1 MKNKILLT
9 SIMTSVLLFSGC
21 TNNNNEASNNNSPSN
36 IQSYNGP
43 SNTDGVKSHPLILTS
58 ESTIPCPFIST
69 NDFIYFPNWNDENR
83 ISSISKSSIKTN
95 IITSDI
101 NDFFNYSTN
110 YLTIVDNTIYFSDIS
125 CSNYLSSIN
134 LNDKSYKNL
143 NSSKVSDICSIG
155 TNLYYINQ
163 DDNNKLYS
171 YNTVTNTEVVLSRG
185 HVGKY
190 LINGEFIFFQNM
202 DDNMNLYKMRL
213 DGSETGI
220 LTNFSV
226 DSFIVI
232 DGNILVINSA
242 DNNNLYKVD
251 PITLNSTRLFLM
263 DGSNLKYYNNKI
275 YFINNQDSNFL
286 YSLNINLENSTVT
299 STLVVKDAINDYYLN
314 DYGIFLE
321 KAIDSNSTYVIS
333 Y

>member
-1 MKNKILLT
+1 MRKKVLLT
-9 SIMTSVLLFSGC
+9 SAMASVLLFSGC
-21 TNNNNEASNNNSPSN
+21 GGSDKASNNDSPSK

-43 SNTDGVKSHPLILTS
+43 SVTNGVKSHPFILTP
-58 ESTIPCPFIST
+58 ESTIPCPFVSN
-69 NDFIYFPNWNDENR
+69 NDLIYFPNWNDENR
-83 ISSISKSSIKTN
+83 ISSISKSSIKSN
-95 IITSDI
+95 IITDDI

-110 YLTIVDNTIYFSDIS
+110 HLAMVDSTIYFSDIS
-125 CSNYLSSIN
+125 YNNYLSLIN

-171 YNTVTNTEVVLSRG
+171 YNTLTNTETVISGG

-190 LINGEFIFFQNM
+190 LINGEFILFQNM
-202 DDNMNLYKMRL
+202 DDNMKLYKTRT
-213 DGSETGI
+213 DGSETAS
-220 LTNFSV
+220 LTDFSV
-226 DSFIVI
+226 DSFVI
-232 DGNILVINSA
+232 FDGSILAINSS
-242 DNNNLYKVD
+242 DNNNLYKID
-251 PITLNSTRLFLM
+251 PVTLNPTRLFLM

-275 YFINNQDSNFL
+275 YYINHQDSNFL

-314 DYGIFLE
+314 ADGVFLE
-321 KAIDSNSTYVIS
+321 KAIDTNSTYFIG